1 MVGRKTSS
9 GRLSCADR
17 SEAKTLDLGDK
28 GLAATKKD
36 TSDICLRYLFFYAD
50 GGT

>member
-1 MVGRKTSS
+1 MSS
-9 GRLSCADR
+9 GHLFCADR
-17 SEAKTLDLGDK
+17 SGAKTWNLGDK

-36 TSDICLRYLFFYAD
+36 TPDNCLRYLFFYAD